1 MTENSYIP
9 RLYDFLE
16 ELGRRQDRQW
26 FKENKSLFDDLRAAW
41 IADVDRL
48 ILHCSQW

>member
-26 FKENKSLFDDLRAAW
+26 FKENKSLFDDQRVAK
-41 IADVDRL
+41 ITVVESL
-48 ILHCSQW
+48 IIHF